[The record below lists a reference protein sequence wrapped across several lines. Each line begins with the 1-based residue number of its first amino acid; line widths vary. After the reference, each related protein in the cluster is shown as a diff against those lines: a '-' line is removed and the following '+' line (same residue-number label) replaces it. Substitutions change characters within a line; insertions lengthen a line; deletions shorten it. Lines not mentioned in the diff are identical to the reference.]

1 MIRTSNERLL
11 IFRDPQ
17 SGKSSDDSKQRS
29 ISPSLSVNGPKIRR
43 SSVVVIPP
51 MQVCP
56 GDLLV
61 YSKALTHGGNISGI
75 IFVPIKTLFC
85 NKVNL
90 CICYFII
97 IESNSNHFQISEDRR
112 EL

>member
-85 NKVNL
+85 NKV
-90 CICYFII
+90 
-97 IESNSNHFQISEDRR
+97 IS
-112 EL
+112 LYLLLYNY